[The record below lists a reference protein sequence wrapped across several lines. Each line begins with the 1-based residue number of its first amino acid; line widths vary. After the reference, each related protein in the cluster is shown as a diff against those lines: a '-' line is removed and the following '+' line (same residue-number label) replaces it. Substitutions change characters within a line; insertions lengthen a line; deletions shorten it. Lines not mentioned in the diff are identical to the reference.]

1 MNGRET
7 KADVR
12 IRLQA
17 IAERMGVPFDSLFK
31 EATKEELND
40 YRVQWEAMKK
50 RVGKGSHKDVATI
63 FKSIPGRDRAPLS
76 GDEWPPKKTATRR
89 AATKPHRAPAK
100 RTRRVAA

>member
-40 YRVQWEAMKK
+40 YRA
-50 RVGKGSHKDVATI
+50 GS
-63 FKSIPGRDRAPLS
+63 GRR
-76 GDEWPPKKTATRR
+76 
-89 AATKPHRAPAK
+89 
-100 RTRRVAA
+100 